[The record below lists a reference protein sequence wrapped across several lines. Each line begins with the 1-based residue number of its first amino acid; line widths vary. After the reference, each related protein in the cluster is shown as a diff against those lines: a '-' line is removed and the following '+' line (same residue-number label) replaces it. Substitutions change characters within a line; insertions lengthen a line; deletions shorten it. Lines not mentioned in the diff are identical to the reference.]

1 MAGLTDL
8 FREIHRLRRFG
19 RDLNEQLERVPRQ
32 LKTQQ
37 ARIARQEELL
47 RQGQEDIKHLKV
59 TTHEK
64 EVSLRS
70 THQQIA
76 KHEKQLNEAGSK
88 KEYDALKAEVA
99 ADREKCQRLED
110 EILQAM
116 TDTEER
122 TAQLPT
128 LEQNV
133 RQAKE
138 EYARL
143 EKGTDERVADLRAQL
158 AEAQSQLTAAE
169 VQIPADAR
177 TQYDRVVNA
186 MGAEALAAVTNRN
199 CSACYTGI
207 TAQNYNDLLIGNLVL
222 CKSCGRILYLP
233 AV

>member
-37 ARIARQEELL
+37 ARIARQEELF

-143 EKGTDERVADLRAQL
+143 EKGIDERVADLRAQL
-158 AEAQSQLTAAE
+158 AEAQSQLATAEAP
-169 VQIPADAR
+169 IPVDAR
-177 TQYDRVVNA
+177 VQYDRVVNA
-186 MGAEALAAVTNRN
+186 MGADALAAVTNRN

-207 TAQNYNDLLIGNLVL
+207 TAQNYNDLLIGNPVL

>member
-1 MAGLTDL
+1 MPGLTDL

-19 RDLNEQLERVPRQ
+19 RDLHEQLERVPRQ

-37 ARIARQEELL
+37 ARIARQEDLL
-47 RQGQEDIKHLKV
+47 RQGQEALKHLKV

-76 KHEKQLNEAGSK
+76 KHEKQLNEATSK
-88 KEYDALKAEVA
+88 KEYDALKAEVN

-116 TDTEER
+116 SDTEEQ
-122 TAQLPT
+122 TAALPT

-143 EKGTDERVADLRAQL
+143 EKGVDERVASLQAQL
-158 AEAQSQLTAAE
+158 TEAQSQLAAAE
-169 VQIPADAR
+169 GQLSADVR
-177 TQYDRVVNA
+177 MQYDRVVNA
-186 MGAEALAAVTNRN
+186 MGADALAAVTNRN
-199 CSACYTGI
+199 CSACHTGI

-233 AV
+233 E